1 MERQR
6 ATQKIINRGQVM
18 LVSVIMLGGILAS
31 AVGIAG
37 VLMVFQIRQSNEA
50 AQSAAAFY
58 AADAGLE
65 WATYNGFNATAEL
78 VPPTFSNGTT
88 VSASSSL
95 VNNELR
101 IQSIGM
107 SGNAARALEAGYS
120 VTE

>member
-1 MERQR
+1 MKPLCEIQR
-6 ATQKIINRGQVM
+6 KKNRGQVM

-50 AQSAAAFY
+50 ARSAEAFY

-65 WATYNGFNATAEL
+65 WTTYNQFNTAVAL
-78 VPPTFSNGTT
+78 PSSTFSNGA
-88 VSASSSL
+88 SFEASSSL
-95 VNNELR
+95 AGTVLR

-107 SGNAARALEAGYS
+107 SGNAARALEALYD